1 MGMGLRFE
9 QDSHLDDGIC
19 ALGQW
24 DLVKI
29 WAEKWEYDPPPFRTF
44 FRVRFIILAGIML
57 IATGVINLAVLLQ
70 IRKSTSA
77 CQGKTL
83 KYP

>member
-29 WAEKWEYDPPPFRTF
+29 WAEKWEYDPPPPPSGPSFESD
-44 FRVRFIILAGIML
+44 
-57 IATGVINLAVLLQ
+57 LLFW
-70 IRKSTSA
+70 REL
-77 CQGKTL
+77 C
-83 KYP
+83 

>member
-29 WAEKWEYDPPPFRTF
+29 WAEKWEYDPPP
-44 FRVRFIILAGIML
+44 LQD
-57 IATGVINLAVLLQ
+57 LLSSQ
-70 IRKSTSA
+70 IYYFGGNYVNSDR
-77 CQGKTL
+77 C
-83 KYP
+83 Y